1 MQFPKQSKGFS
12 ESFMPSVLSFMANAF
27 STDKVSKNN
36 NVTQSLLMI
45 FGGFLTTRP
54 IRFPVC
60 LNISLKGTSFIH
72 EVTIQKHV
80 PVRV

>member
-1 MQFPKQSKGFS
+1 
-12 ESFMPSVLSFMANAF
+12 MPSVFCFMANAF

-36 NVTQSLLMI
+36 NATQSLLMI
-45 FGGFLTTRP
+45 FGGFPTARP
-54 IRFPVC
+54 IRLPVC
-60 LNISLKGTSFIH
+60 LNLSLKGTSFIH